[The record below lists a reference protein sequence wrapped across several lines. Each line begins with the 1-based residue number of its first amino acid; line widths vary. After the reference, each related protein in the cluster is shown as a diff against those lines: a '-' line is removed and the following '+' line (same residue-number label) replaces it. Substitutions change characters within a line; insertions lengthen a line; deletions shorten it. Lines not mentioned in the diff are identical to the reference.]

1 MRILITGGAGFIGS
15 HLTDRLVADGHQ
27 ITILDNLATGRKEN
41 LSAHLSSNSVT
52 FIEGSILDLPRLD
65 GLVKETDYVFHL
77 AAAVGVFNI
86 VNHPLDSLMT
96 NIRGTE
102 NVLESAHKYSKPV
115 FVTSSSEVYGK
126 NTSDSL
132 RETDD
137 RILGA
142 PIKLRWS
149 YSEAKAIDESLAY
162 AYWVEKKL
170 ETRIVRYFNTVGPRQ
185 LGAYGMV
192 VPRFVQS
199 ALKNEPLTI
208 YGTGKQTRCFGH
220 VYDAVDASVKIAFS
234 EKTIG
239 KVINVGNNFE
249 ISIND
254 LAKKVIAETNSK
266 SEIVYVPYEEAYGD
280 GFEDMERRV
289 PNIELINSLVGWEPK
304 RNLSTM
310 ISDIASFLKL

>member
-27 ITILDNLATGRKEN
+27 ITILDNLVTGRKEN

-254 LAKKVIAETNSK
+254 LAKRVIAETNSK

>member
-27 ITILDNLATGRKEN
+27 VTILDNLATGRKEN
-41 LSAHLSSNSVT
+41 LSAHLGGGSVT
-52 FIEGSILDLPRLD
+52 FIEGSILDLPLID
-65 GLVKETDYVFHL
+65 GLVKETEYAFHL

-102 NVLESAHKYSKPV
+102 NVLEAAHKYGKPV

-126 NTSDSL
+126 NISDSL
-132 RETDD
+132 RESDD

-142 PIKLRWS
+142 PVTLRWS

-170 ETRIVRYFNTVGPRQ
+170 ETRIVRFFNTVGPRQ

-192 VPRFVQS
+192 VPRFVQF
-199 ALKNEPLTI
+199 ALKNEPITI
-208 YGTGKQTRCFGH
+208 YGNGEQTRCFGH
-220 VYDAVDASVKIAFS
+220 VLDAVDAVVRIAFA
-234 EKTIG
+234 ENTIG
-239 KVINVGNNFE
+239 KVINIGNDFE

-254 LAKKVIAETNSK
+254 LAKKVIAETNSQ

-289 PNIELINSLVGWEPK
+289 PNIELIKSLVGWEPK
-304 RNLSTM
+304 RDLSTM
-310 ISDIASFLKL
+310 ISDIADFLS